1 MKPGT
6 FERIYPSSGD
16 SYSKPGILLI
26 LRILL
31 SAALLGVFCYV
42 KFPDNLGFAL
52 PIAAALIAGYDIVVG
67 AVRDIIRKRRFSS
80 ENLTVTIAVA
90 LSFAIGRGT
99 EGVIALLLLQLS
111 YIIRNY
117 ALFKTYKTIC
127 EVIEPDRKMLKGA
140 DTDKK
145 GQSAKETY
153 PVGSQLVI
161 FEGITVPVD
170 CVIKEGSGTADLS
183 FITGSDKDVLLG
195 KGDYLPAGSVCTDG
209 QFVAEAAELPE
220 NALYRK
226 IASVLKAGYGE
237 MTETEKSWIKG
248 TAFFVPAAL
257 LLSVSLILV
266 LHFVNNVG
274 YTETIRRIITIIAV
288 ASPCGV
294 LLPIPLTWFS
304 GVAAGRRAGIMF
316 SHAKA
321 VESSALIKAV
331 VFNKVG
337 TLTDRDYLVTDIKTD
352 KMDPATFLKVAAYA
366 ASFSTNYLSKAIK
379 NAFGEEI
386 NSDLI
391 NEFTEYPDQGVSVT
405 VDAIHILLGI
415 RAFLSGNGVEVPD
428 DSFEG
433 TRLHMSVNGIY
444 AGRIELNENIKSGV
458 SAGYLRNLAKADV
471 DRIAMV
477 SGESRE
483 KDRLVANE
491 LGIDEYYAECTTEE
505 KILRIQE
512 IKGRIDARGKL
523 AVIGDCVTGEKLF
536 EAADVGITINGAS
549 CHEELPKTD
558 VVILEDGVGPI
569 NAAIRISRRTKSFV
583 IRGAIFACCV
593 KLLIFALAAL
603 GFAPVWFGLLIDFC
617 ASLAVLLNC
626 TRVYIRDTSE

>member
-1 MKPGT
+1 MKPST
-6 FERIYPSSGD
+6 LERIYPSSGD

-26 LRILL
+26 LRIFL
-31 SAALLGVFCYV
+31 SVAALGAFYYAKLS
-42 KFPDNLGFAL
+42 DDISFAVL
-52 PIAAALIAGYDIVVG
+52 IAAALISGYDIVIG
-67 AVRDIIRKRRFSS
+67 AVRDIVLKRRFSS
-80 ENLTVTIAVA
+80 ENLTVAIAVL

-140 DTDKK
+140 DADEK
-145 GQSAKETY
+145 GECAKETY
-153 PVGSQLVI
+153 PVGSKLVI
-161 FEGITVPVD
+161 FEGMAVPVD
-170 CVIKEGSGTADLS
+170 CVIKEGSGTANLS
-183 FITGSDKDVLLG
+183 FITGSGKDIPLG

-209 QFVAEAAELPE
+209 QFVAEAAALPE

-226 IASVLKAGYGE
+226 IASVLKSGYGE
-237 MTETEKSWIKG
+237 MTETEKKWIKG

-257 LLSVSLILV
+257 IISVALLLV
-266 LHFVNNVG
+266 LHFTFNVS

-316 SHAKA
+316 SHANA
-321 VESSALIKAV
+321 LENSASIKAV

-337 TLTDRDYLVTDIKTD
+337 TLTDRNYLLTDIRTD

-366 ASFSTNYLSKAIK
+366 ASFSTDCLAKAILS
-379 NAFGEEI
+379 AFGEEI
-386 NSDLI
+386 NRELI
-391 NEFTEYPDQGVSVT
+391 NEFTEYPDKGISVSV
-405 VDAIHILLGI
+405 DGIQILLGI
-415 RAFLSGNGVEVPD
+415 SSFLSENGVVIS
-428 DSFEG
+428 DSNFEG

-444 AGRIELNENIKSGV
+444 AGFIALSETINPDV
-458 SAGYLRNLAKADV
+458 SAGYFGGLAKADI

-477 SGESRE
+477 SGDTRE

-491 LGIDEYYAECTTEE
+491 LGIDEYYAECSTEE
-505 KILRIQE
+505 KAQRVAE
-512 IKGRIDARGKL
+512 IKGRIDTRSTL
-523 AVIGDCVTGEKLF
+523 AFVGDCLSSPLPF

-549 CHEELPKTD
+549 CRDELPKTD
-558 VVILEDGVGPI
+558 VVILGNSVSPI
-569 NAAIRISRRTKSFV
+569 SAVLRISRRTKSFLL
-583 IRGAIFACCV
+583 RGAVFACCV
-593 KLLIFALAAL
+593 KLLIFTLAAL
-603 GFAPVWFGLLIDFC
+603 GFAPIWFGLLIDFC
-617 ASLAVLLNC
+617 ASFAVLLNC
-626 TRVYIRDTSE
+626 TRVYSRDTSE